1 MRPRYIQHKPLAELS
16 SMSSDTDTN
25 DEPHIASGPAPTN
38 ASNAAPRPTKRSWA
52 LGALGGVVAAGA
64 GLGVAELVAGT
75 SRQLQSPVLDVGDRF
90 IDLTPR
96 PLKEQA
102 IQWFGTND
110 KKALLVGIAIILIGY
125 AMFVGVLALR
135 RRLLPAMIGI
145 GAFGL
150 VGAVSSVTTRRQA
163 PLVAIIPSVVGAVI
177 AAGVLVVLHRVAY
190 RDQPSTAQPLPTTA
204 DSPSTSSIAQL
215 VPNDRRRFL
224 AAVGI
229 AGVAATA
236 AGISGR
242 KLKSSSGAAASRN
255 SLSLPLAEQP
265 LDAAPSTISTDAVGA
280 NPFFTPNANF
290 YRIDT
295 ALTVPQIPLDDWSL
309 KISGLVDN
317 PMTLSFQDL
326 ISREL
331 VEADITLTCVSNE
344 VGGTLMG
351 TARWLGIRLDDLLND
366 VGVKADADQ
375 IVGRSIDGY
384 SCGFPVS
391 ALDGRNAL
399 IAIGMNGE
407 PLPLE
412 HGFPAR
418 LIVPGLYGYVSATKW
433 LTELN
438 LTRFDQFDQYWVER
452 GWVDNA
458 PIKLSSRIDT
468 PRGLSK
474 VAAGTIAIAGVAW
487 SQTVGISAVEVSID
501 DGPWQPTT
509 LADELNNETWR
520 QWSFAWDA
528 APGRHGITVRAIDKN
543 GAIQTDA
550 RSEPFPSGATG
561 QHQIVVIV
569 K

>member
-1 MRPRYIQHKPLAELS
+1 
-16 SMSSDTDTN
+16 MSSDTDTN

-38 ASNAAPRPTKRSWA
+38 ASNVAPRPTKRSWA

-317 PMTLSFQDL
+317 PTTLSFQDL

-487 SQTVGISAVEVSID
+487 SQTVGINAVEVSID

-543 GAIQTDA
+543 GAIQTDT